1 MKLEKINTIPIENI
15 ISMIKTAEARNDK
28 EIRIPLKELK
38 NLSHS
43 LTLLLLYLNNDLITA
58 LQQNVTKSIDESI
71 EINLDGGKSW

>member
-15 ISMIKTAEARNDK
+15 ISIIKTAEARNDK

-58 LQQNVTKSIDESI
+58 LQQNVTKPIDESI

>member
-15 ISMIKTAEARNDK
+15 ISIIKTAEARNDK
-28 EIRIPLKELK
+28 EVRIPLKELK

>member
-1 MKLEKINTIPIENI
+1 MKIEKINTFPIENI
-15 ISMIKTAEARNDK
+15 LSMIKTAEARNDK
-28 EIRIPLKELK
+28 ELRIPLKDLK

-58 LQQNVTKSIDESI
+58 MQENVNKATNESI

>member
-1 MKLEKINTIPIENI
+1 MKLEKINAIPIENI